1 LPIICCA
8 RRAFADY
15 HANQRQRLD
24 IAGEGRAQD
33 AGARVGISLPHES
46 AVLHVTGSATYT
58 DDMPELAGTLHAR
71 WALARGRRAPAG
83 DRPGRGARH
92 ARRGAGHHRRRHPGV
107 NDCGSAVPTT
117 PSCATATSATW
128 ASRCSPSS
136 PHARCGRRAA
146 ALAKVLRVE
155 AAGPC

>member
-1 LPIICCA
+1 VAAGRLLGIDLDA
-8 RRAFADY
+8 VRAMPGVVRVITAAD
-15 HANQRQRLD
+15 
-24 IAGEGRAQD
+24 I
-33 AGARVGISLPHES
+33 
-46 AVLHVTGSATYT
+46 
-58 DDMPELAGTLHAR
+58 
-71 WALARGRRAPAG
+71 
-83 DRPGRGARH
+83 
-92 ARRGAGHHRRRHPGV
+92 PGV